1 MLPVSEQFFGIM
13 SVLRRRPDAR
23 AVVSG
28 SPEHPQIHG
37 IVRFYQTAQGVLV
50 AAEVSGL
57 PQGTEPCSQRFFGF
71 HIHSGSQCR
80 GTSEDPF
87 ADADGHYN
95 PDGCPHPSHRGDLP
109 PLLGNHGRALQV
121 FLTDHFR
128 VREVLGR
135 TVIVHAG
142 VDDFTSQP
150 SGNAGAM
157 IACGEIRSV
166 RCCP

>member
-1 MLPVSEQFFGIM
+1 MLSEQSFGVL

-23 AVVSG
+23 AVISG
-28 SPEHPQIHG
+28 SPEYPELHG
-37 IVRFYQTAQGVLV
+37 TVRFYQTMQVVLV

-57 PQGTEPCSQRFFGF
+57 PQGTEPCAQQFFGF
-71 HIHSGSQCR
+71 HIHSGERCS
-80 GTSEDPF
+80 GTEEEPF

-95 PDGCPHPSHRGDLP
+95 PDGCPHPNHRGDLP
-109 PLLGNHGRALQV
+109 PLLGNRGRALQV
-121 FLTDHFR
+121 FLTDYFR

-142 VDDFTSQP
+142 ADDFTSQP
-150 SGNAGAM
+150 SGNAGKM
-157 IACGEIRSV
+157 IACGEIRPL

>member
-1 MLPVSEQFFGIM
+1 MPVSEQSFGVL

-23 AVVSG
+23 AWISG
-28 SPEHPQIHG
+28 SSEYPGLHG
-37 IVRFYQTAQGVLV
+37 IVRFYQTMHGVLV

-57 PQGTEPCSQRFFGF
+57 PQGTEPCAQRFFGF
-71 HIHSGSQCR
+71 HIHSGERCR
-80 GTSEDPF
+80 GTEEEPF

-95 PDGCPHPSHRGDLP
+95 PEGCPHPNHRGDLP
-109 PLLGNHGRALQV
+109 PLLGNQGRALQV

-128 VREVLGR
+128 VREILGR

-150 SGNAGAM
+150 SGNAGKM
-157 IACGEIRSV
+157 IACGEIRPV
-166 RCCP
+166 RYCP